1 MLAITGGKIYTI
13 TRGVIEK
20 GTVLIED
27 GKIKEIGADV
37 EVPDGCRAVDAGGRL
52 VFPGFIDAHAHLAL
66 AEEGLGWEGNDVNE
80 ATDPVTAHVRA
91 LDGINPADEGIL
103 DAVAGGVT
111 SVWVAPGSGNVVG
124 GEGASLKTFG
134 DTADAMLIK
143 APTGLKAAFG
153 ENPKR
158 VYSQKDKMPSTRM
171 GNAAVLRDTLT
182 RGLNYIRKMEKSE
195 KEDDL
200 FEVDLKLEP
209 VARVLRREMPLRLHA
224 HRADDI
230 QTALRVGDEFSLD
243 LVIEHCTEG
252 HRVAREL
259 QKRQVPAVVGPT
271 MTTKRKVELR
281 DRRLDTPAMM
291 VAEGVKLALTTD
303 HPVIPI
309 QYLTLTAALAVR
321 EGLPEEEALKAIS
334 INAAEIAQ
342 VGDRVGSLEPGKD
355 ADVVIWDG
363 HPLEL
368 KSRVATVFINGELA
382 YSAEE

>member
-1 MLAITGGKIYTI
+1 
-13 TRGVIEK
+13 
-20 GTVLIED
+20 
-27 GKIKEIGADV
+27 
-37 EVPDGCRAVDAGGRL
+37 
-52 VFPGFIDAHAHLAL
+52 
-66 AEEGLGWEGNDVNE
+66 
-80 ATDPVTAHVRA
+80 
-91 LDGINPADEGIL
+91 
-103 DAVAGGVT
+103 
-111 SVWVAPGSGNVVG
+111 
-124 GEGASLKTFG
+124 
-134 DTADAMLIK
+134 MLIK

>member
-158 VYSQKDKMPSTRM
+158 VYSQKGKMPSTRM

>member
-27 GKIKEIGADV
+27 GKIKEVGADV
-37 EVPDGCRAVDAGGRL
+37 EVPDGCRVVDAGGRL

-66 AEEGLGWEGNDVNE
+66 WEEGLGWEGNDVNE

-158 VYSQKDKMPSTRM
+158 VYSQKGKMPSTRM